1 MLAPLLIASG
11 DGFAGWQA
19 LNDTI
24 MGGRSQG
31 VGASRLW
38 RTDDAGVRGAGRRR
52 LCELPFACV

>member
-1 MLAPLLIASG
+1 MLVPQPIASG

-31 VGASRLW
+31 AVQTTSEVCCFRPLWSPKVVGS
-38 RTDDAGVRGAGRRR
+38 
-52 LCELPFACV
+52 